1 MQNKQRAAK
10 TKKCTAAALTSEA
23 TTSVGAAATT
33 SVADVETPADAE
45 TTAADVEEVRAVA
58 TGFETAA

>member
-1 MQNKQRAAK
+1 M
-10 TKKCTAAALTSEA
+10 
-23 TTSVGAAATT
+23 
-33 SVADVETPADAE
+33 VADVETTAADVE